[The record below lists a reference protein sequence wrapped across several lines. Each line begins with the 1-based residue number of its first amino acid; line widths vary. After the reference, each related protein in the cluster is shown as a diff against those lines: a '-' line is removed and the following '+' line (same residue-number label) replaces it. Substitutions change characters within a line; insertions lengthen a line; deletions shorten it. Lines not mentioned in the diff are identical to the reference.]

1 MRKTINLYIL
11 REITFPFFMILLVL
25 TFVLL
30 MGRILQLMDLM
41 VNKGIGFID
50 ISIFIILLMP
60 SFLMF
65 TIPISTLVAILIGLG
80 RLSGD
85 NEITV
90 MKTSG
95 ISLYQLYQPIAAAS
109 VVAFI
114 MTAVIT
120 LFLVPQGNYA
130 TKHHLYSVSKK
141 QASIG
146 IREKVFIDD
155 FSDLLIYA
163 ETIPMDGAYMAGVLI
178 SDTRLTNEPSTIIAE
193 KAYLISD
200 PRALTVTMRLENGS
214 THTVDAGLNHYRK
227 MDFSVYDVNLD
238 IGSALFDESRL
249 KEKTSGEMTVLE
261 LRDKLQKADVEK
273 QQLREAAIELN
284 KKLSIPMSCLIFG
297 ILGVPLGIR
306 GHRSVKSRG
315 IALGAIIVAA
325 YYMLQLGGEAL
336 VQTGKAGPAFG
347 AWAPNLVFLVLGVAL
362 FMATAREIR
371 WPFPSTGE
379 LFRRLLKKSRGPS
392 SC

>member
-1 MRKTINLYIL
+1 MRKTINRYIL
-11 REITFPFFMILLVL
+11 REIAVPFVMILLVL

-50 ISIFIILLMP
+50 IGIFIVLLMP

-65 TIPISTLVAILIGLG
+65 TIPISLLTAIMIGLG

-90 MKTSG
+90 MKASG
-95 ISLYQLYQPIAAAS
+95 ISLYQLYRPVAAAS
-109 VVAFI
+109 VAAFI
-114 MTAVIT
+114 VTAVIT

-130 TKHHLYSVSKK
+130 TKHHLYNVSKK

-155 FSDLLIYA
+155 FTNLLIYA

-178 SDTRLTNEPSTIIAE
+178 SDTRLTNEPSTIIAK

-200 PRALTVTMRLENGS
+200 PKALTVTLRLENGS
-214 THTVDAGLNHYRK
+214 THTVDAGMNHYRK
-227 MDFSVYDVNLD
+227 MDFSLYDVSLD
-238 IGSALFDESRL
+238 IGSALFDESKLR
-249 KEKTSGEMTVLE
+249 EKTSGEMTVLE
-261 LRDKLQKADVEK
+261 LRDKLLKADVEK

-306 GHRSVKSRG
+306 SHRSVKSRG
-315 IALGAIIVAA
+315 IALGAIIVAV

-347 AWAPNLVFLVLGVAL
+347 AWAPNLVFLVLGAAL
-362 FMATAREIR
+362 FMATAREVR
-371 WPFPSTGE
+371 WPFPSVDDVI
-379 LFRRLLKKSRGPS
+379 RRLQKKNGAGS

>member
-1 MRKTINLYIL
+1 MRKTINFYIL
-11 REITFPFFMILLVL
+11 REIAVPFVMILFVL

-50 ISIFIILLMP
+50 IAIFIVLLMP

-65 TIPISTLVAILIGLG
+65 TVPISLLVSTLIGLG

-90 MKTSG
+90 LKASG

-109 VVAFI
+109 VVAFAL
-114 MTAVIT
+114 TAVIT

-130 TKHHLYSVSKK
+130 TKHHLYNVSKK

-155 FSDLLIYA
+155 FNGLLIYA
-163 ETIPMDGAYMAGVLI
+163 ETIPMHGAYMEGVLI
-178 SDTRLTNEPSTIIAE
+178 SDTRLTTEPSTIVAK
-193 KAYLISD
+193 KAYLVSD
-200 PRALTVTMRLENGS
+200 PRTLTVTLRLENGS

-227 MDFSVYDVNLD
+227 MDFSAYDVNLD
-238 IGSALFDESRL
+238 IASALFDEKKL

-261 LRDKLQKADVEK
+261 LKERLEKTNLEK
-273 QQLREAAIELN
+273 QHLREVAVELN

-297 ILGVPLGIR
+297 ILGVPLGLR
-306 GHRSVKSRG
+306 AHRSVRSRG
-315 IALGAIIVAA
+315 IALGAAIVAL

-336 VQTGKAGPAFG
+336 VQTGKVGPAVG
-347 AWAPNLVFLVLGVAL
+347 AWVPNLIFGILGVVL
-362 FMATAREIR
+362 FLSTAREVS
-371 WPFPSTGE
+371 WPFSSWRNFGRSPD
-379 LFRRLLKKSRGPS
+379 LKKEKDLP
-392 SC
+392 

>member
-1 MRKTINLYIL
+1 MRKIINRYIL
-11 REITFPFFMILLVL
+11 KEIAIPFVMILFVL

-50 ISIFIILLMP
+50 MAIFIILLMP

-65 TIPISTLVAILIGLG
+65 TIPISLLVAIMIGLG

-85 NEITV
+85 NEITI
-90 MKTSG
+90 MKASG
-95 ISLYQLYQPIAAAS
+95 ISMYQLSRPVAAAS
-109 VVAFI
+109 VIAFI

-130 TKHHLYSVSKK
+130 TKQHLYNVSKK

-146 IREKVFIDD
+146 IREKIFIDD
-155 FSDLLIYA
+155 FDGLLIYA
-163 ETIPMDGAYMAGVLI
+163 ETIPMDGAFMEGVLI
-178 SDTRLTNEPSTIIAE
+178 SDTRLTQEPTTIIAR

-200 PRALTVTMRLENGS
+200 PKALTVTMRLENGS
-214 THTVDAGLNHYRK
+214 THTVDAGLNNYRK
-227 MDFSVYDVNLD
+227 MDFSNYDVNLD
-238 IGSALFDESRL
+238 IRAALFDEKKL
-249 KEKTSGEMTVLE
+249 KEKSSGEMTVLE
-261 LRDKLQKADVEK
+261 LREKLLESELEK
-273 QQLREAAIELN
+273 LRQREVAIELN

-306 GHRSVKSRG
+306 AHRSVKSRG
-315 IALGAIIVAA
+315 ISLGAIIVAL

-336 VQTGKAGPAFG
+336 VQTGKVSPPLG
-347 AWAPNLVFLVLGVAL
+347 AWVPNLIFGLAGVIL
-362 FMATAREIR
+362 FVMTAKEMS
-371 WPFPSTGE
+371 WPFPSPVD
-379 LFRRLLKKSRGPS
+379 LLRRLIRKNEAASP
-392 SC
+392 

>member
-11 REITFPFFMILLVL
+11 REVAVPFVMILFVL

-50 ISIFIILLMP
+50 IGIFIILLMP

-65 TIPISTLVAILIGLG
+65 TIPISLLVAILMGLG

-90 MKTSG
+90 MKASG
-95 ISLYQLYQPIAAAS
+95 ISMYQLYQPVAAAS
-109 VVAFI
+109 VLAFI

-120 LFLVPQGNYA
+120 LFLVPQSNFA

-141 QASIG
+141 KASIG

-155 FSDLLIYA
+155 FSGLLIYA
-163 ETIPMDGAYMAGVLI
+163 ETIPMDGAFMEGVLI
-178 SDTRLTNEPSTIIAE
+178 SDTRLTDEPHTIVAK

-200 PRALTVTMRLENGS
+200 PKALTITMRLENGS
-214 THTVDAGLNHYRK
+214 THTVDAGLNNYRK
-227 MDFSVYDVNLD
+227 MDFRYYDVNLD
-238 IGSALFDESRL
+238 IGSALFDEKKL
-249 KEKTSGEMTVLE
+249 KEKSSGEMTVLE
-261 LRDKLQKADVEK
+261 LQEKLGKTGQDR
-273 QQLREAAIELN
+273 QQLREAAIELH

-306 GHRSVKSRG
+306 AHRSVKSRG
-315 IALGAIIVAA
+315 ISIGAMIVAV

-336 VQTGKAGPAFG
+336 VQTGKAGSAVG
-347 AWAPNLVFLVLGVAL
+347 AWVPNLLFGVLGVVL
-362 FMATAREIR
+362 FVTTAKETP
-371 WPFPSTGE
+371 WPFPSFHD
-379 LFRRLLKKSRGPS
+379 LFRRLQKKNEATTP
-392 SC
+392 

>member
-11 REITFPFFMILLVL
+11 REIAVPFVMILLVL

-30 MGRILQLMDLM
+30 MGRILQLMDMM

-50 ISIFIILLMP
+50 IAIFIILLMP

-65 TIPISTLVAILIGLG
+65 TIPISLLVAILMGIG

-90 MKTSG
+90 MKASG
-95 ISLYQLYQPIAAAS
+95 ISMYQLYQPVAAAS
-109 VVAFI
+109 AVAFI

-120 LFLVPQGNYA
+120 LFLVPQGNFA
-130 TKHHLYSVSKK
+130 TKHHLYNVSKK

-155 FSDLLIYA
+155 FNGLLIYA
-163 ETIPMDGAYMAGVLI
+163 ETIPMDGAFMEGVLI
-178 SDTRLTNEPSTIIAE
+178 SDTRLTDEPSTIVAK

-200 PRALTVTMRLENGS
+200 PKALTVTMRLENGS
-214 THTVDAGLNHYRK
+214 THTVDAGLKNYRK
-227 MDFSVYDVNLD
+227 MDFNSYDVNLD
-238 IGSALFDESRL
+238 IGSALFDEKKL
-249 KEKTSGEMTVLE
+249 KEKSSSEMTVLE
-261 LRDKLQKADVEK
+261 LQEKLRKTGQDK

-297 ILGVPLGIR
+297 ILGLPLGIR
-306 GHRSVKSRG
+306 AHRSVKSRG
-315 IALGAIIVAA
+315 ISIGAVIVAV

-336 VQTGKAGPAFG
+336 VQTGKAGSAVG
-347 AWAPNLVFLVLGVAL
+347 AWAPNLIFGVFGIVLFVTTAKEAL
-362 FMATAREIR
+362 
-371 WPFPSTGE
+371 WPFPSFHD
-379 LFRRLLKKSRGPS
+379 LFRRLQKKNEATTP
-392 SC
+392 